1 MAAKVYLDTN
11 VYKFS
16 ATQLPRFRVETTEVN
31 WGGRK
36 QALPLHVPVIV
47 DPNDRIDEASMLRAE
62 VDLLPEVA
70 GLAQRGL
77 AIFLISFETQV
88 ELSGIPNL
96 DSQTGYFYGAPRTI
110 VQPPVRYSRI
120 LYGGP
125 EEPMEA
131 QYRFLRELD
140 NDRFLELRRICGAQQ
155 GKEVNRN
162 QLLDAF
168 HLWCAEYH
176 DCEYFLSLDFKLA
189 RMTAKAR
196 KRPRCR
202 VVRPSELLSAL
213 AVPPIA
219 PG

>member
-1 MAAKVYLDTN
+1 MMAAKVYLDTN

-16 ATQLPRFRVETTEVN
+16 ATQLPRLRVEMREVS

-36 QALPLHVPVIV
+36 QVLPVHVPVII
-47 DPNDRIDEASMLRAE
+47 DPNERIEETSALRAE

-77 AIFLISFETQV
+77 ATFHISSETQV

-96 DSQTGYFYGAPRTI
+96 DSRTGYFYGAPHTT

-125 EEPMEA
+125 EDPLDA
-131 QYRFLRELD
+131 QYRFLQRLD
-140 NDRFLELRRICGAQQ
+140 DRRFLELRRICGAEQ
-155 GKEVNRN
+155 GNEVNRN

-176 DCEYFLSLDFKLA
+176 SCEFFLSLDFKLA
-189 RMTAKAR
+189 RVIANAR
-196 KRPRCR
+196 LKPRCA

-213 AVPPIA
+213 ADA
-219 PG
+219 TQ